1 MRALLSLTISF
12 RTCLLLLWLS
22 PSCSWASD
30 ITEVNVHNT
39 SSIESQSFL
48 NVSGRLG
55 LNQSAGDYNL
65 QTNSHAFGSH
75 VVIVSDQKNPYLNS
89 TSNKAAYNVT
99 AIEELAFEGA
109 QGLISI
115 NQVSGQGN
123 IQANL
128 GAIALQSISGLGIED
143 SALDSVASPTNV
155 IPVFGSNGNNVS
167 SIANDSFVNAQ
178 GIIQINQIS
187 GDGNSAIN
195 QFSLQL
201 PSGN

>member
-1 MRALLSLTISF
+1 MRDLLSLNISF
-12 RTCLLLLWLS
+12 RTCLILLWLF
-22 PSCSWASD
+22 PSFSWASD
-30 ITEVNVHNT
+30 ITEVSVHNT
-39 SSIESQSFL
+39 SSIESQTFL

-55 LNQSAGDYNL
+55 LNQSAGDHNL
-65 QTNSHAFGSH
+65 QTNSHAVGSY
-75 VVIVSDQKNPYLNS
+75 VVIVSDQKNPYLDS
-89 TSNKAAYNVT
+89 TSNEAAYNVT
-99 AIEELAFEGA
+99 TIEELAFEGA

-128 GAIALQSISGLGIED
+128 GAIALQSISGLGIDD
-143 SALDSVASPTNV
+143 SALDNVASPTNV
-155 IPVFGSNGNNVS
+155 APLFGSNNVS
-167 SIANDSFVNAQ
+167 RIANDSFLNAQ